1 MNFPRIPMLNHTRAY
16 LLQDVGMREVV
27 RGITERSGYRSARK
41 GWTVEITLS

>member
-16 LLQDVGMREVV
+16 LLQACGKLFGALPSEVD
-27 RGITERSGYRSARK
+27 SARK